1 MTSRREFIKK
11 STVSFVG
18 ASVISKNLIAD
29 ASNNQENFWDDIRN
43 QFPLRDHRVY
53 FNNGTIGPSPTPVLE
68 AVKSKMDELNA
79 IGEYRGQEDS
89 REPVAN
95 FIGALPEEISLT
107 HNTTE
112 GINIV
117 ASGLPLKKGDEVIM
131 TSHEHAGNALPWL
144 NQIKNRGIVIKVVD
158 PADSAE
164 ENLNRINDRFTER
177 TRVVAVPH
185 ITCTTGLTYPIKEI
199 SSLAHDKGAWMFC
212 DGAHAPGSMA
222 IDMKELGCDF
232 YASCGHKWLLGPSG
246 TGFLYVNSN
255 VLEDLTPFAIGAYSD
270 TGWTISD
277 INQVIDGFVPTA
289 HRFDYGTQSAPLANG
304 LKAAVT
310 FLSDIRIEK
319 VETYISGLSDHLYK
333 ELSKIDQI
341 EVLSPNEER
350 SRSSMIAFKINTMD
364 YREFGKLVAKE
375 FRIRMVPESNLNAIR
390 ISTHIYNNKLQI
402 DNFIDKIHSVID

>member
-1 MTSRREFIKK
+1 
-11 STVSFVG
+11 
-18 ASVISKNLIAD
+18 
-29 ASNNQENFWDDIRN
+29 
-43 QFPLRDHRVY
+43 
-53 FNNGTIGPSPTPVLE
+53 
-68 AVKSKMDELNA
+68 
-79 IGEYRGQEDS
+79 
-89 REPVAN
+89 
-95 FIGALPEEISLT
+95 
-107 HNTTE
+107 
-112 GINIV
+112 
-117 ASGLPLKKGDEVIM
+117 
-131 TSHEHAGNALPWL
+131 
-144 NQIKNRGIVIKVVD
+144 
-158 PADSAE
+158 
-164 ENLNRINDRFTER
+164 
-177 TRVVAVPH
+177 
-185 ITCTTGLTYPIKEI
+185 
-199 SSLAHDKGAWMFC
+199 
-212 DGAHAPGSMA
+212 MA